1 MKPEDFERLDTVDD
15 KLRVIY
21 QEVYSYR
28 FHPEKCAPRFR
39 KIWIA
44 IAIIGVLTLAGVG
57 LLNEKAAAALLR
69 IVPMIA
75 GV

>member
-21 QEVYSYR
+21 QEVYNYR
-28 FHPEKCAPRFR
+28 FHPEKCSPRFR

-44 IAIIGVLTLAGVG
+44 IAILGVFVLAGAG
-57 LLNEKAAAALLR
+57 LLNDKASAALLKL
-69 IVPMIA
+69 IPMIA
-75 GV
+75 G